1 MSFTQA
7 NRREV
12 EALLSKLTTTGDASG
27 RMARDIGLVLRL
39 NPHWDSQVRSALG
52 SVYNDIIGQLTVL
65 AASEVRMADVLN
77 VVAPQ
82 EDS

>member
-7 NRREV
+7 NRKEV
-12 EALLSKLTTTGDASG
+12 ESLLGKLTTTGDASG

-39 NPHWDSQVRSALG
+39 NPQWDSPVRTALA
-52 SVYNDIIGQLTVL
+52 SVYNDLIGQLTVL
-65 AASEVRMADVLN
+65 AASEVRMAEVLN

-82 EDS
+82 EE